1 MKHATVR
8 ALILLTL
15 LPLGLVLPAAT
26 VAQEA
31 PSGHGTRSGMGGG
44 MGMMATGLMGTVTT
58 TATDH
63 FQIKTYLGE
72 SYLVHFSANTHFM
85 KMPSGEERHHGD
97 ALRRG
102 DESASSDE
110 GQQQSRMDDHA
121 IPELTATDIKT
132 GDSIGVMGS
141 IDAAK
146 HEAGAVYI
154 VLVSPERAHAMK
166 ESMAG
171 FGKTWLIGKVTSID
185 GTKLIVQS
193 QIDNRPHTVVANE
206 NTALRKRREPVTLVD
221 IHPGDT
227 LRAEGSVQDGTF
239 TATSINVMT
248 MPMGGE
254 GRMPRQ
260 EPPRSDTPEQ

>member
-1 MKHATVR
+1 MKHGTVL
-8 ALILLTL
+8 ALI
-15 LPLGLVLPAAT
+15 PLVLALALPAAT
-26 VAQEA
+26 GAQA
-31 PSGHGTRSGMGGG
+31 DPSGHGMHNGMGGG

-58 TATDH
+58 AAANH

-85 KMPSGEERHHGD
+85 KMPSGEEKHRGD

-102 DESASSDE
+102 DESASADE

-121 IPELTATDIKT
+121 IPELNAADIKT

-141 IDAAK
+141 VDAAK

-154 VLVSPERAHAMK
+154 VLISPERAHAMK

-171 FGKTWLIGKVTSID
+171 FGKTWLMGKVTAID
-185 GTKLIVQS
+185 GTKLTIES
-193 QIDNRPHTVVANE
+193 QIDNRPHTIVANE
-206 NTALRKRREPVTLVD
+206 NTALRKRREPVTLAD

-227 LRAEGSVQDGTF
+227 LRAEGSVQVGTF
-239 TATSINVMT
+239 TATSINVMA

-260 EPPRSDTPEQ
+260 EPPRPDTPQQ